1 MFDMNNFLNR
11 LLKSF
16 ALGKLKYLPRW
27 IVFMFDITMLF
38 AALLTVRFILDDS
51 QIQEKLY
58 HEHFLLIS
66 FVTIVLNSVVFLYF
80 QIFSGIIRHSSF
92 IDGLK
97 LFSSQSLMV
106 VLLIMSKLIL
116 DYGYDFRI
124 LPSKF
129 IFLFGIFSFLFLFTY
144 RIFVKVIFDQLT
156 VAEPDQLMRAV
167 ILGTDANAIAVANA
181 LTTETPQRFKL
192 IAFIDFYG
200 KHSTKRLL
208 NLPIIAYNRRMS
220 VLMRSVKAEAL
231 ILTESALSREE
242 KQKLIDDCL
251 EYGLKFFVAPMVTD
265 WSDSR
270 DISKNIKKFEIQ
282 DLLERKEIVLDK
294 KAIYQQLEGRT
305 ILVTGAAGSIG
316 SEISRQVAVFKPCEL
331 IILDQAESALHE
343 LHLELIERTKNEI
356 KITPF
361 LTDIRDRNSLQVLFE
376 NHRPEVIFHA
386 AAYKHVPMM
395 EEYPAQAVLTNV
407 MGTKNV
413 ADLACRYKSSAFV
426 LVSTDKAVNPSNVMG
441 ASKRIA
447 ECYIKFLHVHKADC
461 QTKFITTRFGNV
473 LGSNGSVVPLF
484 TKQIEQGGPVTI
496 THPDIIRYFM
506 TIPEACQLV
515 LEAGAM
521 GKGGEIFI
529 FDMGEP
535 VKILDLAKK
544 MIRLAGYVPDKEIK
558 IKFVGLRPGEK
569 LYEELLTDSSKT
581 LPTHHKKIM
590 IATEGI
596 EHIADFDSAV
606 EELINLV
613 NTNSPEAL
621 VVKMKEMV
629 PEFVS
634 MNSKFEVL
642 NR

>member
-1 MFDMNNFLNR
+1 MNNFLNR
-11 LLKSF
+11 ILKSF

-38 AALLTVRFILDDS
+38 SALLTVRFILDDS
-51 QIQEKLY
+51 QLQEKLY
-58 HEHFLLIS
+58 DEHFLLIS
-66 FVTIVLNSVVFLYF
+66 FGAIVLNAIVFLYF

-97 LFSSQSLMV
+97 LFSSQSLVV
-106 VLLIMSKLIL
+106 VLLIMTKLIL
-116 DYGYDFRI
+116 DYGFDFRI

-129 IFLFGIFSFLFLFTY
+129 IFLYGIFSFLFLFTY

-156 VAEPDQLMRAV
+156 VAESDQLMRAV
-167 ILGTDANAIAVANA
+167 ILGTDANALAVANA
-181 LTTETPQRFKL
+181 LSTETPQRFKL
-192 IAFIDFYG
+192 VAFIDFYG

-208 NLPIIAYNRRMS
+208 NLPIIGFQKRMS
-220 VLMRSVKAEAL
+220 VLMRSVNAEAV
-231 ILTESALSREE
+231 ILTESALSRDE

-265 WSDSR
+265 WSDSQ
-270 DISKNIKKFEIQ
+270 DISRNIKKFEIQ

-294 KAIYQQLEGRT
+294 KSIYQQIEGRT

-316 SEISRQVAVFKPCEL
+316 SEISRQVAAFKPCEL
-331 IILDQAESALHE
+331 IVLDQAESALHD
-343 LHLELIERTKNEI
+343 LHLELIELTGNDV

-361 LTDIRDRNSLQVLFE
+361 LTDIRDRSSLQALFE

-413 ADLACRYKSSAFV
+413 ADLACQYKSSAFV
-426 LVSTDKAVNPSNVMG
+426 MVSTDKAVNPSNVMG

-447 ECYIKFLHVHKADC
+447 ECYIKYLHVHMAEC

-484 TKQIEQGGPVTI
+484 TKQIEQGGPITI

-544 MIRLAGYVPDKEIK
+544 MIRLAGFVPDKDIE

-596 EHIADFDSAV
+596 EHISEFDNAV
-606 EELINLV
+606 EDLIHLV
-613 NTNSPEAL
+613 GINSSDAL

-634 MNSKFEVL
+634 MNSRFEML
-642 NR
+642 NK